1 MSWREVTIVLIVIT
15 IVGLSVYDLCV
26 YLVSGNAATISRT
39 LLDGTKEYP
48 LIMVLFCVGFGV
60 LLGHLFVPQHVN
72 REQPPAVQQLMGRI
86 KP

>member
-1 MSWREVTIVLIVIT
+1 MSWREVTIVVIVVT
-15 IVGLSVYDLCV
+15 IVGLSVYDVVV
-26 YLVSGNAATISRT
+26 YLIGGNEATISRT

-48 LIMVLFCVGFGV
+48 IIVVLFSVGFGV
-60 LLGHLFVPQHVN
+60 LLGHLFLPQHVN